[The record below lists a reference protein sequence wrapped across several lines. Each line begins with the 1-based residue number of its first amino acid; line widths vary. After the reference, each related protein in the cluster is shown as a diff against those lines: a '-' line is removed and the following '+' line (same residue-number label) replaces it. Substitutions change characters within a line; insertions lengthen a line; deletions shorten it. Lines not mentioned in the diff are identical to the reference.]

1 MAESYS
7 WTGQLRE
14 WVNASPC
21 HYAAT
26 TEEEAAHL
34 ERWKAHWLA
43 EEGADGER
51 QMRYEKMMRRN
62 EEALRL
68 EEEEERARL
77 AAMPPSQQTLEEAA
91 LAVYQAAFGWAGPP
105 PVFIDLTGG
114 DDGKGKGKAVY

>member
-1 MAESYS
+1 M
-7 WTGQLRE
+7 
-14 WVNASPC
+14 NASPC

-68 EEEEERARL
+68 EEEEHARL

-114 DDGKGKGKAVY
+114 DDDDGKGKGKAVY